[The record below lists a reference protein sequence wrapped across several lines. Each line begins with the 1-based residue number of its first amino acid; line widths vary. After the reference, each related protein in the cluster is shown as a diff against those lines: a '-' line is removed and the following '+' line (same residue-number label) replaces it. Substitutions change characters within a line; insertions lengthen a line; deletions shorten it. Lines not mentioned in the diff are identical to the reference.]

1 MQSELDES
9 EDDEELLDKYFDDYF
24 DPAENVDSFLNGF
37 KKDISAPQQRTVSRV
52 AKSKQKIAGRI
63 SSD

>member
-1 MQSELDES
+1 
-9 EDDEELLDKYFDDYF
+9 LLDKYFDDYF

>member
-1 MQSELDES
+1 MQSEPDES

-24 DPAENVDSFLNGF
+24 DAAENVDSFLDGF
-37 KKDISAPQQRTVSRV
+37 KKDISAPQKRTISQV
-52 AKSKQKIAGRI
+52 ARSKQKVAGGI